1 MKLILLGAPGAG
13 KGTQAEVICDKL
25 GIPAVSTGNILRA
38 AIKNETEMGLKAKSF
53 IDSGALVPDSVI
65 ISIIKE
71 RLAVEDC
78 QKGFILD
85 GVPRTLAQA
94 EALEEMGVEIDCAV
108 DIEVSDEVIMQ
119 RLSGRRVCSACGA
132 SYHTLYKP
140 SQQPEVCDRCGGKL
154 IIRKDDEPATIQ
166 ERLKTYHQ
174 LTEPLIEF
182 YRQRGKLLEVD
193 GQGEVADITA
203 KVMAG
208 LEAVSK

>member
-13 KGTQAEVICDKL
+13 KGTQAEVVCDKL
-25 GIPAVSTGNILRA
+25 NIPSISTGNILRA
-38 AIKNETEMGLKAKSF
+38 AIKNETEMGLKAKSY

-71 RLAVEDC
+71 RLAAEDC

-140 SQQPEVCDRCGGKL
+140 SQQPDVCDRCGGAL
-154 IIRKDDEPATIQ
+154 IVRKDDEPATIQ
-166 ERLKTYHQ
+166 ERLKTYHE

-182 YRQRGKLLEVD
+182 YRQRGKLLVID
-193 GQGEVADITA
+193 GQGEVAEITA

-208 LEAVSK
+208 LEATGK